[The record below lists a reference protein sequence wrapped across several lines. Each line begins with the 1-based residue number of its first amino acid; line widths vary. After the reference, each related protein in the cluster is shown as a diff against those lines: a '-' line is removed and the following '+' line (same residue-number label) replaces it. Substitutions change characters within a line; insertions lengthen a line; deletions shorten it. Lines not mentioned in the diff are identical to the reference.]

1 MELISSKRT
10 FFMKR
15 VFPVLWLGFIGIG
28 LVVPFLVPATPRNP
42 ALHVPPPQLFLIVPL
57 LMLVFGF
64 FLFRKLI
71 WDLADEVEDF
81 GDYLRVRRGG
91 IDERVNLADV
101 MNVSMSQFTN
111 PPRLTL
117 RLRKPGAF
125 GDEIVFIPQT
135 QGVRFNPFAR
145 NPVAERLIQRVDR
158 LRNEGASR

>member
-1 MELISSKRT
+1 MEKISRPT
-10 FFMKR
+10 FFLKR
-15 VFPVLWLGFIGIG
+15 VFPALWLGGVGVGAVVAATAFFSGKDAGGHPLPIMV
-28 LVVPFLVPATPRNP
+28 LV
-42 ALHVPPPQLFLIVPL
+42 VPL

-64 FLFRKLI
+64 TLFRKLI

-101 MNVSMSQFTN
+101 MNVNMSQFTN

-135 QGVRFNPFAR
+135 PGVRLNPFAR
-145 NPVAERLIQRVDR
+145 NPIAERLIQRIDR
-158 LRNEGASR
+158 LRANGTSR